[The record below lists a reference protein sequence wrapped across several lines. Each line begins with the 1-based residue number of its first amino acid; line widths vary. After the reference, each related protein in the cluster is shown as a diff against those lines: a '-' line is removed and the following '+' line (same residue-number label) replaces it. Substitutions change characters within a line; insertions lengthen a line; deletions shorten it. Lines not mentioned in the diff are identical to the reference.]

1 MVVVEAGSIEVVVV
15 VVVDGGTTVDVVVG
29 GTAVVVGVVVVVA
42 DGTVTVVVVVGGI
55 GAGATNVHMADA
67 QSPGVAAWTISTPG
81 RLEYDQTRNPT

>member
-1 MVVVEAGSIEVVVV
+1 VVVVEAGSIEVV

-42 DGTVTVVVVVGGI
+42 DGPVAVAVVVGGI